1 MTRLKIAV
9 LHVAHQPITGPW
21 SVMRELAKSQARSG
35 LYVGVGFGLV
45 TNRDWPAACEREL
58 KATGLLHFRRTTP
71 KMFGTGSFVF
81 QYFRPPG
88 IESWTDQL
96 ARSCGA
102 TRTVVHFHNAWM
114 AGVFLPLPFAIGMPL
129 ISVATVHGMNADFQ
143 GKPVRKLIHRW
154 MAGRLVRF
162 KARLTSVD
170 MGNTHVVEKELGIPA
185 RKFVVIPN
193 GVGSSVESGVPYL
206 TGAKT
211 FTVGFV
217 GSLMEA
223 KGWRLVVEAVERLR
237 LKGCSVRVLLAG
249 TGPDEPAV
257 RELAVAHPD
266 YIDYVGF
273 AAEPQHS
280 VMPRLD
286 VLAVPSR
293 REGMPMVIIEA
304 MSVGVP
310 VIATNVGGIAEA
322 VVDGETGLLI
332 KRSPEHLVHAIE
344 TVLHSREI
352 LGRLSAR
359 ARVVFLERFEI
370 RSIVERYDRV
380 YSRED

>member
-1 MTRLKIAV
+1 
-9 LHVAHQPITGPW
+9 
-21 SVMRELAKSQARSG
+21 
-35 LYVGVGFGLV
+35 
-45 TNRDWPAACEREL
+45 
-58 KATGLLHFRRTTP
+58 
-71 KMFGTGSFVF
+71 
-81 QYFRPPG
+81 
-88 IESWTDQL
+88 
-96 ARSCGA
+96 
-102 TRTVVHFHNAWM
+102 
-114 AGVFLPLPFAIGMPL
+114 
-129 ISVATVHGMNADFQ
+129 
-143 GKPVRKLIHRW
+143 
-154 MAGRLVRF
+154 
-162 KARLTSVD
+162 
-170 MGNTHVVEKELGIPA
+170 
-185 RKFVVIPN
+185 
-193 GVGSSVESGVPYL
+193 
-206 TGAKT
+206 
-211 FTVGFV
+211 
-217 GSLMEA
+217 MEA